1 MISRQNSDGPSTGT
15 TYAIGSHQSKG
26 SILPE
31 GGYTTKTSASK
42 LQTDC
47 KQQHMN
53 SLQCIQDNYDTKDA
67 ACQKYFDLYK
77 ECRKNEHAAILER
90 NRQSLSSSSS
100 SRSFWG

>member
-1 MISRQNSDGPSTGT
+1 MMQRPGGDTSSDN
-15 TYAIGSHQSKG
+15 GSV
-26 SILPE
+26 LPE
-31 GGYTTKTSASK
+31 GGYTTKTNASK

-53 SLQCIQDNYDTKDA
+53 SLQCIQDNYETKDT

-90 NRQSLSSSSS
+90 NRQSVTAQSSTTG
-100 SRSFWG
+100 RSFWG